1 MTLKY
6 CIDIL
11 SDLKLLQ
18 CCFLVPRSGKNE
30 ENPKQ
35 QGSYWQQKDLERVH
49 FSLTDLIPSA
59 TAWLIT
65 VIEQKVMQ
73 TSKGGKKEKKT
84 YPNWVIA

>member
-1 MTLKY
+1 MP
-6 CIDIL
+6 
-11 SDLKLLQ
+11 Q
-18 CCFLVPRSGKNE
+18 SGKNE

-65 VIEQKVMQ
+65 VIEKKVTQ
-73 TSKGGKKEKKT
+73 TSKGEKKEKKT